1 MVGWNSSHQLHPL
14 SFSDCPNL
22 ILLLYIQH
30 SQLKM
35 IKNRIVLFSVESNA
49 ILSILRSVVL
59 CGWKYAQMKNRLS
72 FSSLS
77 FICSFPSLS
86 VTFTMILI
94 STVFCLIPALISQLF
109 NHFHH
114 LPNPHLCLPPIWK
127 SLTLDSTLSVNPV
140 GGVRDTTEIQQ
151 RKNNNTSKEIENSK
165 LYYKWLNQ
173 FIK

>member
-1 MVGWNSSHQLHPL
+1 MFRWNSSHQLHPL

-22 ILLLYIQH
+22 ILLLYIQHSH

-59 CGWKYAQMKNRLS
+59 RGWKYAQMKNRFS

-94 STVFCLIPALISQLF
+94 STVFCLIPALISHLF
-109 NHFHH
+109 NNIHN

-140 GGVRDTTEIQQ
+140 GGVQDTTEIQQ
-151 RKNNNTSKEIENSK
+151 RENDNTSKEIENSK
-165 LYYKWLNQ
+165 L
-173 FIK
+173 